1 MQFSLIGLN
10 HRTAPVEVREKLSFP
25 EAALPEALRAV
36 ASLPNVREAM
46 ILSTCNRVEIMAR
59 SEGDAGNAIPD
70 MVQFLAHYHQRPHA
84 QVEPYLYQH
93 EQAAAIRHIFR
104 VAASLD
110 SMIVGEAQILGQVK
124 EAYAIARNAGTL
136 RGPLDE
142 ALTRSFHV
150 AKRVRTETGIATS
163 AVSVSY
169 AAVELAKKIFGS
181 LTDKKVLLVG
191 AGKMSELAARHLVS
205 SGATQIAVAN
215 RSPERAEEL
224 AAGLGGRAVP
234 FEKMREAAAQC
245 DIVLT
250 STGASNYL
258 ITKADVQ
265 RMLAERKNRPMFL
278 IDIAVPRNIDPAINK
293 LDNIFLY
300 DIDDLQQ
307 VVSANLKEREK
318 EALTAEQIAIEEAE
332 KFLHWLKTLD
342 VVPTIVDLQA
352 QLEQVRQ
359 QEMARA
365 ASQLGTLTPV
375 QREAVEALTRGL
387 MNKVAH
393 APIHHLKTL
402 AQQPDGLKVVGTIR
416 RIFNLKD

>member
-10 HRTAPVEVREKLSFP
+10 HRTAPIEVREQLCFP
-25 EAALPEALRAV
+25 EDALPEALRAV
-36 ASLPNVREAM
+36 AALPNVREAM

-59 SEGDAGNAIPD
+59 TEDAAGNAIPD
-70 MVQFLAHYHQRPHA
+70 MVQFLAHYHQRSHA
-84 QVEPYLYQH
+84 QIEPYLYQH
-93 EQAAAIRHIFR
+93 RQGEAIRHIFR
-104 VAASLD
+104 VASSLD
-110 SMIVGEAQILGQVK
+110 SMIVGEAQILGQIK

-136 RGPLDE
+136 RGPLEE

-181 LTDKKVLLVG
+181 LNDKKILLVG

-205 SGATQIAVAN
+205 TGKTQIYVTN
-215 RSPERAEEL
+215 RSPERAAQL
-224 AAGLGGRAVP
+224 AAALEGHAVP
-234 FEKMREAAAQC
+234 FAQMLQFAAQC

-250 STGASNYL
+250 STGATAYL
-258 ITKADVQ
+258 ITRADAQ

-307 VVSANLKEREK
+307 VVNSNMQERQK
-318 EALTAEQIAIEEAE
+318 EAQTAEQIAVEEAE
-332 KFLHWLKTLD
+332 KFLSWLKTLD
-342 VVPTIVDLQA
+342 VVPTIVDLQE
-352 QLEQVRQ
+352 QLERVRQ
-359 QEMARA
+359 QELTRVA
-365 ASQLGTLTPV
+365 AQLGTLTPA
-375 QREAVEALTRGL
+375 QREAVEALTRGM
-387 MNKVAH
+387 MNKVLH
-393 APIHHLKTL
+393 SPIHQLKTL
-402 AQQPDGLKVVGTIR
+402 AQEPDGLHLVGIIR